1 MKKVYILLLLWMYMT
16 NSLFARESI
25 NYESYRTS
33 GGISYVKL
41 SDGFT
46 NYELT
51 GPSDAEHTV
60 ILIHGGTIPLCIWD
74 PQMDTLL
81 KAGFRVLRYDQYGR
95 GFSSRPQVIHGRE
108 LFCRQ
113 LKELLDSLNIAEPV
127 DIIGPSFGGA
137 ISVTFAS
144 KFPSRVR
151 SLLLISPALNVIGS
165 DSPLAGPFKILRN
178 KVLGTPLYKLL
189 IKRKLIKR
197 ALVMLPGANEAPCAA
212 TFTNQFKCIGTDRSL
227 LSLFRSDAFGD
238 YHIETKVT
246 GSTINKI
253 LLLRGENDKE
263 ITPKMV
269 ETVRSEL
276 PNCKFIELKNSGH
289 SPGTTSTQIMNG
301 IIVDFIASH

>member
-1 MKKVYILLLLWMYMT
+1 MT
-16 NSLFARESI
+16 HTLFARESVS
-25 NYESYRTS
+25 YESYRTS
-33 GGISYVKL
+33 GGISFVKL

-51 GPSDAEHTV
+51 GPEDAEHTV

-95 GFSSRPQVIHGRE
+95 GFSSRPDIAYDRE

-113 LKELLDSLNIAEPV
+113 LKELLDSLKITEPV

-144 KFPSRVR
+144 KYPSRVK

-165 DSPLAGPFKILRN
+165 DSPLAGPFKLLRN
-178 KVLGTPLYKLL
+178 KVFGTAAYKLL
-189 IKRKLIKR
+189 IKKKLIRR
-197 ALVMLPGANEAPCAA
+197 ALVMLPGAKEAPCAV

-227 LSLFRSDAFGD
+227 LSMFRSDAFGD
-238 YHIETKVT
+238 YHNETKAT
-246 GSTINKI
+246 GLTIKKI

-269 ETVRSEL
+269 ETVRNEL
-276 PNCKFIELKNSGH
+276 PNCEFIELKNSGH
-289 SPGTTSTQIMNG
+289 SPGTTTTQIMNG